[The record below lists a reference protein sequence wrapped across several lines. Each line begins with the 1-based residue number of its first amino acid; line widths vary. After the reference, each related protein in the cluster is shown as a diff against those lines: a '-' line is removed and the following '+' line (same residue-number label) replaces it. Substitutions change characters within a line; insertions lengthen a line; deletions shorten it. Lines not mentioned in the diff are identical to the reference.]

1 MPRER
6 YQERL
11 DDLRADVVAM
21 GDLVCERY
29 EAAVRAAATGDEAL
43 ADEIAAGDD
52 AVNETYLR
60 LEEACIDLF
69 ALQQPVAGDLRFV
82 AASFKL
88 ITDLER
94 VADLATNIAAYG
106 GPDGGVHSAV
116 AFERLGAAAGEM
128 VADAVAAY
136 EAGDAAACRE
146 IATRDDDF
154 DERCRR
160 ATEAVV
166 RDLLDATV
174 GAAGVTAA
182 VNDASRAL
190 LAVRDLE
197 RVADHAVNVAARTLY
212 MVENDDELIY

>member
-6 YQERL
+6 YQNRL
-11 DDLRADVVAM
+11 DELRTDVVAM

-29 EAAVRAAATGDEAL
+29 EAAVRAAVAGNEAL

-52 AVNETYLR
+52 AVNEAYLG
-60 LEEACIDLF
+60 LEEECIDLF

-88 ITDLER
+88 LTDLER

-106 GPDGGVHSAV
+106 GPGGGVHPAV
-116 AFERLGAAAGEM
+116 SFERLGAAAGEM

-136 EAGDAAACRE
+136 ETDDAAACRE

-160 ATEAVV
+160 ASEAVV

-182 VNDASRAL
+182 VDDASRAL

-212 MVENDDELIY
+212 MVENDDELVY